1 MHTWQKLLLISPL
14 ALLTT
19 LPHAQKA
26 GTRIGIVNVQTMLDK
41 TPGGSGVAALRKKA
55 DADLGAQAKKIQD
68 LQQKAAGRQVS
79 AQERQ
84 TYDTLVKTYNTA
96 NANYQKQIAAQFAP
110 VAGKV
115 NAAVASAA
123 KTNGYSIVLD
133 YGVSQR
139 SGLVIYADAKNVDL
153 TQAAIRALR
162 K

>member
-14 ALLTT
+14 ALIATV
-19 LPHAQKA
+19 PHAQKGA
-26 GTRIGIVNVQTMLDK
+26 TRIGIVNVQTMLGS
-41 TPGGSGVAALRKKA
+41 TPGGSAVAALRKKA

-68 LQQKAAGRQVS
+68 LQQKAAGRQAS

-84 TYDTLVKTYNTA
+84 AYDTLVKTYNTA
-96 NANYQKQIAAQFAP
+96 NANYQKRIAAQFAP

-115 NAAVASAA
+115 NAAVAAAA
-123 KTNGYSIVLD
+123 KTNGYGIVID

-153 TQAAIRALR
+153 TQAAIKAL
-162 K
+162 KK